1 MGVTKLVPALGARGG
16 RQGLCV
22 GRAVL
27 AQSVAS
33 SFCSGP

>member
-1 MGVTKLVPALGARGG
+1 MGVTKPMPALGARGG

-27 AQSVAS
+27 AQSVAY